1 MSKSNLQNE
10 FEVNVTSGVN
20 EDKLNYKKLF
30 FWSVLGTAAVAIVV
44 TVLINIYEYTIFTA
58 TQKAGAASQYYD
70 IQELRQNEQETLNS
84 FGLID
89 GDRGVYHIPIDSA
102 ISLIAEE

>member
-1 MSKSNLQNE
+1 MSKSTLQNE
-10 FEVNVTSGVN
+10 FESNVTSGVN

-30 FWSVLGTAAVAIVV
+30 FWSVLGTAVVAIVV
-44 TVLINIYEYTIFTA
+44 VVLINVYEYTMFTA

-70 IQELRQNEQETLNS
+70 IQDLRQNEQETLSS

-89 GDRGVYHIPIDSA
+89 ADKGVYHIPIDSA
-102 ISLIAEE
+102 ISLIAGE